1 MSNSSDNVS
10 SAEAEGKITLAVAKG
25 RVLRDTLPLLER
37 VGITPDEDLA
47 STRRLIIGTSEPGLS
62 IVVVRSADVPTY
74 VEFGAADFGVVGKD
88 VLIESESA
96 DIYEVLDLGIAR
108 CRLSVAQPRD
118 AVSLSLGGRR
128 TRVATK
134 YPVTARR
141 YFASRGIQANVIKLY
156 GSMELAPLSGLA
168 DQIVDLVDTGSTLKA
183 NDLVEIEKIMD
194 ISTRLVANKA
204 AMKMKGP
211 RMKDVIGRIKGV
223 IEAAS

>member
-1 MSNSSDNVS
+1 MPHNPD
-10 SAEAEGKITLAVAKG
+10 KLTLAVAKG
-25 RVLRDTLPLLER
+25 RVLRDTLPLLQR

-47 STRRLIIGTSEPGLS
+47 TTRRLIIGTSEPGVS

-118 AVSLSLGGRR
+118 AQSPGIGGRR

-141 YFASRGIQANVIKLY
+141 HFASRGIQANVIKLY

-183 NDLVEIEKIMD
+183 NDLIEVEKIMD

-204 AMKMKGP
+204 AMKMKGS
-211 RMKDVIGRIKGV
+211 RMKDLIGRIKSV
-223 IEAAS
+223 IEVGT